1 VVVDGVGDA
10 DVSDTL
16 DGKVIVERGVR
27 GKVGVDGV
35 GGGGGGG
42 RRGGC
47 VMIFVAEMDGLKGCV
62 CKANLLLT
70 EFD

>member
-1 VVVDGVGDA
+1 MVVDGVGDA

-16 DGKVIVERGVR
+16 GGKVIVERGVR

-42 RRGGC
+42 RRGDC
-47 VMIFVAEMDGLKGCV
+47 VLFVVSEMGGVVCV
-62 CKANLLLT
+62 HKANLLLLT